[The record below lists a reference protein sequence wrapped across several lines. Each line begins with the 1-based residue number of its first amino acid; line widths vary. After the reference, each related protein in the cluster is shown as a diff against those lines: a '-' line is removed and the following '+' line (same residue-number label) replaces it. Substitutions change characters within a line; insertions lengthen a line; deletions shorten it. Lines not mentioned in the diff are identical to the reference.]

1 MLSSRLII
9 LCAVLQNTLYIY
21 NPFNPREIS
30 VRFDDNNG
38 WIKMMPYTVINN
50 SNSVPTFTTSI
61 PSNVTKYQVQIRF
74 QNSIIAELDWIT
86 LESSVTEPNNSYS
99 TSTTESSVVG
109 LLCYLVV
116 CSSILLLKCLIKITK
131 GKKCMLLVRN

>member
-1 MLSSRLII
+1 MLSSRLIV

-21 NPFNPREIS
+21 NPFNPREIN
-30 VRFDDNNG
+30 VRFDGNSG

-50 SNSVPTFTTSI
+50 SVPTFTTSI
-61 PSNVTKYQVQIRF
+61 PSNTTKYQIQIRF
-74 QNSIIAELDWIT
+74 QNGSIDEFDWIT
-86 LESSVTEPNNSYS
+86 LERSPVTEPNNSYS
-99 TSTTESSVVG
+99 ISTTESSVIG
-109 LLCYLVV
+109 LLCYLVL